1 MKGAKR
7 QWGWTATSR
16 PRNRQ
21 GNCRDFSPYES
32 SEDRESLG
40 KVRTQSLR
48 LGTQKA
54 NRSLSPFAICTS
66 RPTSVLRPAAQSGFK
81 KSLSLLVQ
89 LNKQETDDFLG
100 SLQLNHRH
108 VEPGAR
114 SIATTG
120 RLREHKTHH
129 RRSSEDVS
137 MLVENSELKSEVQR
151 LAQALQSAQRTI
163 TDLRGLIRTRDP
175 QPSRRQSLPGE
186 VPVPLLKLP
195 PTGDCR
201 GFHEEFM
208 DNLPNFS
215 QSWRDAIDSHH

>member
-1 MKGAKR
+1 MKGTK

-16 PRNRQ
+16 PRSRQ

-32 SEDRESLG
+32 PDDRGSQG
-40 KVRTQSLR
+40 KARAQSLR
-48 LGTQKA
+48 PGSHKA
-54 NRSLSPFAICTS
+54 NRSLSPFTTCTN
-66 RPTSVLRPAAQSGFK
+66 RPTATQPPSFK

-108 VEPGAR
+108 LEPGTR

-120 RLREHKTHH
+120 RLRERKTHH

-137 MLVENSELKSEVQR
+137 LRVENSELKSEVQR

-163 TDLRGLIRTRDP
+163 TDLRGLIRTRDS

-186 VPVPLLKLP
+186 VPLLKLP
-195 PTGDCR
+195 QTGECR